1 MRNRTLNALRLSTIT
16 LLAGLNG
23 CGPDADPRVS
33 DTAPVVYQ
41 YAIKGMHCQN
51 CVDAITDKAMH
62 IDGVVDCRVNLKDN
76 SATIAVRDAAVE
88 PQVKSGIEKLGF
100 TVSMVPSSTS
110 TTAPISNSA
119 TSNAPAQPK

>member
-1 MRNRTLNALRLSTIT
+1 MRNRTLNALLLSTIT
-16 LLAGLNG
+16 LLAELNG

-110 TTAPISNSA
+110 TAAPMSNSA
-119 TSNAPAQPK
+119 TTNAPAQPK

>member
-1 MRNRTLNALRLSTIT
+1 MRNRTLKALLLSTIT
-16 LLAGLNG
+16 LIAGLNG

-33 DTAPVVYQ
+33 NTAPVVYQ

-88 PQVKSGIEKLGF
+88 PQVKSGIEKLGY
-100 TVSMVPSSTS
+100 TVSMVPSSTR
-110 TTAPISNSA
+110 TVAPISNSA
-119 TSNAPAQPK
+119 TTNAPAQPK

>member
-1 MRNRTLNALRLSTIT
+1 MRNRTLNALLLSTIT
-16 LLAGLNG
+16 LIAGLNG
-23 CGPDADPRVS
+23 CGPGADPRVS

-41 YAIKGMHCQN
+41 YAIQGMHCQN

-100 TVSMVPSSTS
+100 TVSMVSNSASTA
-110 TTAPISNSA
+110 APISNSA

>member
-41 YAIKGMHCQN
+41 YAIQGMHCQN

-88 PQVKSGIEKLGF
+88 PQVKSGIEKLGY

>member
-1 MRNRTLNALRLSTIT
+1 MRKRTLNALLLSIIT
-16 LLAGLNG
+16 LLTGLNG

-33 DTAPVVYQ
+33 NTAPVVYQ

-88 PQVKSGIEKLGF
+88 PQVKSGIEKLGY
-100 TVSMVPSSTS
+100 TVSMVPNSTS
-110 TTAPISNSA
+110 TAAPIQNSA